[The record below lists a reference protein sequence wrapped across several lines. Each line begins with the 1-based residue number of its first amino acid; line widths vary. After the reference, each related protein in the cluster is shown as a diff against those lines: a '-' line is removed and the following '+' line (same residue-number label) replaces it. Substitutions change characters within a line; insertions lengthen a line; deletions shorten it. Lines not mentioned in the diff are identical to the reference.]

1 MINIIFAETVIG
13 EMRKPQ
19 WCVGNQDTYEG
30 LVVSC
35 TIDRFTSIQNLKGML
50 LCKGLNIDLFVC
62 HVTGNNNYGP

>member
-1 MINIIFAETVIG
+1 M
-13 EMRKPQ
+13 
-19 WCVGNQDTYEG
+19 GNQDTYEG

-35 TIDRFTSIQNLKGML
+35 TIDRFTSIKNVKGML